1 MEAPPGPVAHTPEEL
16 ARVFRDGSYADSG
29 STARRAA
36 FRSRFCQFDDG
47 RAAERVVRRVL
58 LGEPPE
64 AIEPVRPLAE
74 RVPAPAAST
83 LVRS

>member
-1 MEAPPGPVAHTPEEL
+1 
-16 ARVFRDGSYADSG
+16 
-29 STARRAA
+29 
-36 FRSRFCQFDDG
+36 

-64 AIEPVRPLAE
+64 ALPPVLPLAE
-74 RVPAPAAST
+74 RVPAPAAAT